1 MRIEAREVR
10 TGDLKPY
17 PGNPRRNDGS
27 VDAVA
32 ESIRLFGFRQPI
44 VADRDMVIV
53 CGHARWKAARKLGME
68 TVPVVVRDDMSPE
81 EARAFRLADNRTG
94 ELSAWDGGLLSD
106 ELEALKGE
114 FDFRSLGFGDA
125 EYRRLL
131 DRLDPLSVT
140 EDAWKPGGDVPGVSP
155 GDAFRLGD
163 HLVVCGEPDPSR
175 MPERAACAFC
185 ETPEGDETP
194 WEALVSMSDGAV
206 YAAFPP
212 ERLGSAKDAFERA
225 GGHWSDF
232 VLWARGG
239 SFTPVLYGWREG
251 SPRRWCGDRDQG
263 DVWRTAGGK
272 PGDGLPVGIAA
283 RILRNSSLPGD
294 TVLDPALSRGTDLVA
309 CEQSGRRL
317 VAFGKPP
324 ACAAAIARWEA
335 FTGKMRERAT

>member
-1 MRIEAREVR
+1 MDIQYWDI
-10 TGDLKPY
+10 G
-17 PGNPRRNDGS
+17 
-27 VDAVA
+27 
-32 ESIRLFGFRQPI
+32 RL
-44 VADRDMVIV
+44 
-53 CGHARWKAARKLGME
+53 
-68 TVPVVVRDDMSPE
+68 
-81 EARAFRLADNRTG
+81 RLADNRTG

-131 DRLDPLSVT
+131 DRLDPLSVA

-163 HLVVCGEPDPSR
+163 HLVVCGKPDPSR
-175 MPERAACAFC
+175 MPERASCAFC

-194 WEALVSMSDGAV
+194 WGALVSMSDGAV

-232 VLWARGG
+232 VLWARGS

-251 SPRRWCGDRDQG
+251 SPRRCGAATGTRA
-263 DVWRTAGGK
+263 TCGGRR
-272 PGDGLPVGIAA
+272 AA
-283 RILRNSSLPGD
+283 
-294 TVLDPALSRGTDLVA
+294 SRGTGCPWESRPGFSGTPA
-309 CEQSGRRL
+309 CRATRCSTRRSPAARTSWPASSPGGGSSPSGSQ
-317 VAFGKPP
+317 PP
-324 ACAAAIARWEA
+324 AR
-335 FTGKMRERAT
+335 RR